1 MLECCHHSAF
11 QVAIVETKSALGRLL
26 TMIQAEAPD
35 RAEKGLAILLACA
48 LGNSP
53 NAPAQGKPAAV
64 VAWAYTKIEA

>member
-1 MLECCHHSAF
+1 
-11 QVAIVETKSALGRLL
+11 LL